1 MATLTRHQRMVLLD
15 VCRVLTRDRYRPRA
29 VTAKNLRNAVA
40 YDPSPSETK
49 DYRTLQVWPV
59 GAAMALEHLAD
70 KGYLRRIKG
79 LSSRSTFTAYV
90 LTDLGWGW
98 WNDRTD
104 VTTDTPG

>member
-70 KGYLRRIKG
+70 KGYVASRACHPGPRSRPT
-79 LSSRSTFTAYV
+79 SSPTWAGAGGTTV
-90 LTDLGWGW
+90 LM
-98 WNDRTD
+98 
-104 VTTDTPG
+104 